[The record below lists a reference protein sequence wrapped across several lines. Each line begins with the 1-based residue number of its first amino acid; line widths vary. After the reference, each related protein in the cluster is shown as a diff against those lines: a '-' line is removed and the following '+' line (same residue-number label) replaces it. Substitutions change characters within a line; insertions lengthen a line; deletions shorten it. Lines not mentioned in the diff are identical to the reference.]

1 MKKIK
6 IILLLTS
13 ILFSEFIYA
22 QQTKS
27 FQWIGG
33 PTYILQLGSFKIL
46 TDPMLC
52 PKSDTAFVIKKHP
65 STGAI
70 NAFVKRLTE
79 SAVFDTTNVDVLL
92 ISHLHADHFDKEA
105 KEILNKDLTTVVPT
119 ANKETLLKWGF
130 HNTTGLK
137 WNDTITFKK
146 DFETLKIIAV
156 KALHAHDEHL
166 NTELGRVNGY
176 IIEYNDG
183 KNTFRIYWTG
193 DTVWFD
199 EIEDYKKFG
208 KINLLIPNMGA
219 VGADGNIGRRGLDA
233 TECMKIILC
242 LNPTLIIPVHHSTF
256 SHYVEP
262 ISVLQKLLEK
272 TKYKSLLKV
281 IKENS
286 TIKIGNEMTNIYPN
300 TSNISQQYFTNTYDP
315 KNSSLI
321 KLNPHSSFTTEREKQ
336 SEIYLIEG
344 SITIDSETYE
354 SGTYIS
360 TGKVKELLTNT
371 NVAKFFFYQEPIEK
385 TSEEITLKPTQQVWG
400 ESGVSGMKSAKLR
413 SSGHS
418 LILVSWEPGTEV
430 SFHIHPHGEE
440 VFVLKG
446 ELFDRQTSLKSQ
458 EWVRML
464 PNTGHSPNTKER
476 TLILLRNGHL

>member
-6 IILLLTS
+6 IILLFTG
-13 ILFSEFIYA
+13 ILFSVYASA

-65 STGAI
+65 TTGAI
-70 NAFVKRLTE
+70 NTFVKRLTE
-79 SAVFDTTNVDVLL
+79 PAVFDTTNVDVLL

-105 KEILNKDLTTVVPT
+105 KEILNKNLTTVVPP
-119 ANKETLLKWGF
+119 ANKETVFKWGF
-130 HNTTGLK
+130 YNTIGLK

-166 NTELGRVNGY
+166 NTELGHVNGY
-176 IIEYNDG
+176 IIEYDDG
-183 KNTFRIYWTG
+183 KNIYRIYWTG

-199 EIEDYKKFG
+199 KIKDYKKFG

-233 TECMKIILC
+233 KDCKKIIQC
-242 LNPTLIIPVHHSTF
+242 LNPTSIIPVHHSTF

-272 TKYKSLLKV
+272 TKYKSQLKV

-300 TSNISQQYFTNTYDP
+300 TSNITQQYFTNTYDP

-336 SEIYLIEG
+336 SDIYLIEG
-344 SITIDSETYE
+344 SITIDGETYE

-371 NVAKFFFYQEPIEK
+371 NAAKFFFYQEPIEK

-400 ESGVSGMKSAKLR
+400 EGGVSGMKTAQLR
-413 SSGHS
+413 SFGHS
-418 LILVSWEPGTEV
+418 LILVSWETGTAV
-430 SFHIHPHGEE
+430 PFHIHLNGEE
-440 VFVLKG
+440 IFVLRG
-446 ELFDRQTSLKSQ
+446 ELFDRETSIKSD